1 MKYFKF
7 IVGLVFITSFIS
19 CDEELCT
26 CNQQSDYIV
35 YGTSFGECLGYC
47 IRSITITDNVIKFE
61 KSGWEIDGSLPDVK
75 ESVPLDTASW
85 NNLVSDID
93 FNAFFQLDSI
103 IGCPDCAD
111 GGAEWIEIR
120 KDGNVHRSTFEYMNE
135 PEAVKEYIAILRDY
149 LGSFE

>member
-1 MKYFKF
+1 MKYIKIIIG
-7 IVGLVFITSFIS
+7 IVLFFSLIS

-26 CNQQSDYIV
+26 CNQQADYIA

-47 IRSITITDNVIKFE
+47 KRSINISSNLIKFE
-61 KSGWEIDGSLPDVK
+61 KSGWEIDGSLPVVK

-85 NNLVSDID
+85 NDLVSGID

-120 KDGNVHRSTFEYMNE
+120 KDGDVHRSTFEYMNE
-135 PEAVKEYIAILRDY
+135 PEVVSSYIDVLRDY
-149 LGSFE
+149 LGSFD